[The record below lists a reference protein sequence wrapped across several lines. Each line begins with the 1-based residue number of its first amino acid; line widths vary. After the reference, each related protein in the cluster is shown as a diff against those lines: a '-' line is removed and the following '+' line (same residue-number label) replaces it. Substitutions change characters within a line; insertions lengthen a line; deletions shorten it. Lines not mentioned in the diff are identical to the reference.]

1 MAATTVGAA
10 TELLDLANNTA
21 STSLTFSMKMQ
32 LQHMASLATH
42 KHWHL
47 VSSPSSGAVNNEL
60 SVMVLAYALCVR
72 CSEVS
77 RGGQKKGLSTAVWF
91 QHKCVAYW
99 RVAVWFC
106 KLHYSIRQFMSRYLD
121 FPHL

>member
-10 TELLDLANNTA
+10 TEQLDLANNTA

-32 LQHMASLATH
+32 LQHMASLAAH

-60 SVMVLAYALCVR
+60 SDGASLCLV
-72 CSEVS
+72 CEMF
-77 RGGQKKGLSTAVWF
+77 RGVKGGGGSQKKGLSTAVWF
-91 QHKCVAYW
+91 QHT
-99 RVAVWFC
+99 
-106 KLHYSIRQFMSRYLD
+106 
-121 FPHL
+121 